1 MFAEFEYCEQG
12 AEVAPGPKRPEGCW
26 QASAAAPCPPHRA
39 VAGCRPS
46 LSPLV
51 VAPLAVFC
59 THVIVTNIPGWS
71 SLPSLGLPCLLHSA
85 AVGPRP
91 VQGPPGLCFS
101 SWWFTQHGEWSQAL
115 SPRLGC
121 TPTAYGPC
129 SPVAPR
135 AVLHQCAPNGF
146 SHSRETC
153 TQMGLSA
160 MEKMCALSVLCP
172 MMLEAT
178 TAVSQPQVSVLP
190 LLGREGEYMLKLM
203 LTGKEKWEGI

>member
-59 THVIVTNIPGWS
+59 THVTVTNVPGWS
-71 SLPSLGLPCLLHSA
+71 SLPSLGLPRLLHLA
-85 AVGPRP
+85 AVGLCP
-91 VQGPPGLCFS
+91 VQGAPGLCFS
-101 SWWFTQHGEWSQAL
+101 SWWFTQHGARSQAL

-121 TPTAYGPC
+121 TPQPMGPVPPWPPGQSC
-129 SPVAPR
+129 TPMRSEWLLSQQRDLHSDGTVCNGEDVRPV
-135 AVLHQCAPNGF
+135 
-146 SHSRETC
+146 
-153 TQMGLSA
+153 
-160 MEKMCALSVLCP
+160 CALSRAAGGHNSCV
-172 MMLEAT
+172 A
-178 TAVSQPQVSVLP
+178 A
-190 LLGREGEYMLKLM
+190 
-203 LTGKEKWEGI
+203 TGKCLTPAGERGRVYA